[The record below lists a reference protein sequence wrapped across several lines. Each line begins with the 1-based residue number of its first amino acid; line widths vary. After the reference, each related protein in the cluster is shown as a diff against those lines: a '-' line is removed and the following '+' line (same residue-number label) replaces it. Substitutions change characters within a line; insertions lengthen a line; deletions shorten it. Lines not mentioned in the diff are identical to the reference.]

1 LQRFTI
7 SVKQIIMG
15 LEEAIETLSNPII
28 RFALTKK
35 ELEALPIVLGAA
47 SFVLDKIKEENNG
60 KLE

>member
-1 LQRFTI
+1 
-7 SVKQIIMG
+7 MG

-28 RFALTKK
+28 RFTLTKK